1 MGDLV
6 HFGLAHTLAREKD
19 FALADTRYNRLIV
32 RVVDDIIGA
41 HRSGLSV
48 LVLISSA
55 ATGYTD
61 NAAIAK
67 TEAKRDRMKHPLL
80 IWN

>member
-6 HFGLAHTLAREKD
+6 HFGLARTLAREED
-19 FALADTRYNRLIV
+19 FALADSRDNRVII
-32 RVVDDIIGA
+32 RVPDDIIGA
-41 HRSGLSV
+41 RRSGLSV

-55 ATGYTD
+55 AASYTD

-67 TEAKRDRMKHPLL
+67 SETKRDRLKHSLR